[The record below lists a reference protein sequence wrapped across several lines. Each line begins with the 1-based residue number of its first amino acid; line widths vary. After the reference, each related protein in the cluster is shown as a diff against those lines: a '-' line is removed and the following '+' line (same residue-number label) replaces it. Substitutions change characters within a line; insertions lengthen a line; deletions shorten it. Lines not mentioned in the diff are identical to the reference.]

1 MRMCGR
7 CGFCFLVFDFWFWL
21 WLHLRVAQ
29 DLYVYGGKTHPHIMT
44 PYTLAYKT
52 NYNLF
57 IFFFS
62 FFCCGVWQQHNKHI
76 KHAENYGGK
85 NKKNIETDTHNIII
99 NNSKWK
105 PVHRLWKELLKY
117 ETLYGDGTM
126 VGIIINL
133 VGGPRQGVRWSVSN
147 KFQIYVHLFGQ
158 SQSTKEN
165 ARYIQK

>member
-1 MRMCGR
+1 MEE
-7 CGFCFLVFDFWFWL
+7 
-21 WLHLRVAQ
+21 
-29 DLYVYGGKTHPHIMT
+29 K
-44 PYTLAYKT
+44 K
-52 NYNLF
+52 
-57 IFFFS
+57 
-62 FFCCGVWQQHNKHI
+62 KHR
-76 KHAENYGGK
+76 
-85 NKKNIETDTHNIII
+85 ETDTHNIII